1 MKIFHV
7 DSFTS
12 RPFGGNPAGV
22 CILTHPKVDS
32 WMLNVAAEM
41 NLPETAFIIRSAHGY
56 NLRWFTPKAEV
67 DLCGHGTLASA
78 HILWQEG
85 LVRED
90 EAILFQT
97 RSGVLSSR
105 RQGSSIIL
113 DFPLLPEHQ
122 IDPPEGL
129 ARSLG
134 TSPVYV
140 GLSEHDI
147 LVEVGS
153 EEALRQLRPDYSAM
167 LELTVRGVIV
177 TSKADGQEFDF
188 VSRFFAPKIG
198 VNEDPVTGSAHC
210 CLASYWSKRLMK
222 NDLVARQVSVRGGV
236 IGMNIKGG
244 RVELLGEA
252 VTVTKGEI
260 VI

>member
-32 WMLNVAAEM
+32 WMLNIASEM
-41 NLPETAFIIRSAHGY
+41 NLPETSFIMRSAKGY
-56 NLRWFTPKAEV
+56 NLRWFTPKTEV

-78 HILWQEG
+78 HIIWQEG
-85 LVRED
+85 LARED
-90 EAILFQT
+90 EAIFFNT
-97 RSGVLSSR
+97 RSGNVTCR
-105 RQGSSIIL
+105 RQEHSIIL

-122 IDPPEGL
+122 IDPPAGL

-134 TSPVYV
+134 ISPVNAWA
-140 GLSEHDI
+140 SAWDI
-147 LVEVGS
+147 IVEAES
-153 EEALRQLRPDYSAM
+153 EEAVKQITPDYNLM
-167 LELTVRGVIV
+167 LDLPMRGVIV
-177 TSKADGQEFDF
+177 TSRADSQEFDF

-198 VNEDPVTGSAHC
+198 INEDPVTGSAHC
-210 CLASYWSKRLMK
+210 CLASYWSKRLVK
-222 NDLVARQVSVRGGV
+222 NDLVARQVSRRGGV
-236 IGMNIKGG
+236 VGMHIEGE
-244 RVELLGEA
+244 RVHLIGEA
-252 VTVTKGEI
+252 VTVMKGET

>member
-32 WMLNVAAEM
+32 WMLNIAAEM
-41 NLPETAFIIRSAHGY
+41 NLPETSFIMRSAKGY
-56 NLRWFTPKAEV
+56 NLRWFTPKTEV

-78 HILWQEG
+78 HIIWQEG
-85 LVRED
+85 LARED
-90 EAILFQT
+90 EAILFNT
-97 RSGVLSSR
+97 RSGNLTCR
-105 RQGSSIIL
+105 RQERSIIL

-122 IDPPEGL
+122 IDPPAGL

-134 TSPVYV
+134 ISPVNV
-140 GLSEHDI
+140 GASAWDI
-147 LVEVGS
+147 IVEAES
-153 EEALRQLRPDYSAM
+153 EEAVKKITPDYNLM
-167 LELTVRGVIV
+167 LELPMRGVIV
-177 TSKADGQEFDF
+177 TSRADSQEFDF

-198 VNEDPVTGSAHC
+198 INEDPVTGSAHC
-210 CLASYWSKRLMK
+210 CLASYWSKRLGK
-222 NDLVARQVSVRGGV
+222 NDLVARQVSERGGV
-236 IGMNIKGG
+236 VGMHIEGE
-244 RVELLGEA
+244 RVHLIGEA
-252 VTVTKGEI
+252 VTVMKGET